1 MNGVSVRTYFADVA
15 PGRSGWGGTHLLPW
29 TGSSAAPMNLL
40 EDIKCL
46 PTEHEEPP
54 LHGMRLKRRSRR
66 QPRSPQN
73 SLRSV
78 QLSRMPRSLSPCELT
93 GTFLITFKKPDRAG
107 KTGSMRRC
115 ERQLGSKSA
124 RWERDGR
131 RNPMQARVFDM
142 AFTQPVVHELERVRS
157 PTTLMIG
164 QLDRTAL
171 AANRASPEVAEARK
185 LPGTR
190 A

>member
-142 AFTQPVVHELERVRS
+142 AFTQPVVHEFAGH
-157 PTTLMIG
+157 LMKYG
-164 QLDRTAL
+164 VYAWL
-171 AANRASPEVAEARK
+171 AAKFPSPVQRLAREI
-185 LPGTR
+185 